1 MELNEIYETK
11 ILRLNNEGEGIAQ
24 ISGLIVFIKNALQD
38 EVVKIKIKEI
48 KKNYVKGEVIEII
61 KKSSKRVEPICPY
74 FSMCGGC
81 NLMHMS
87 KCEQLKFKKEKINN
101 IFKKICNLD
110 IKLDKV
116 NNYNYINYRNK
127 VVFKV
132 KEDKIGFYKNKSNEI
147 IDIKECIIS
156 DSKINDCLKLIRK
169 FILNNKD
176 NDINEIMIRVCN
188 CEVMLV
194 VDNLKKDL
202 IQKFID
208 IFDKKIVKSIY
219 INNNLV
225 YGKSYLIQTINNLDF
240 KVSAKSFFQV
250 NILTASKLYDEVIK
264 NIKSENTIVDLY
276 SGTGTIT
283 MLLSKKSKK
292 VIGIE
297 VLKDAVKDAKNNM
310 VLNNIDNIT
319 FKCGKVEKVIDEIKE
334 LDIDVLV
341 MDPPRSGSDKKTLN
355 DIIKLSPK
363 KIIYI
368 SCNPVTLARDYNV
381 IREFYKIKEISA
393 FDMFVNTNH
402 VECVALLSLKT
413 TEKQGENSN

>member
-1 MELNEIYETK
+1 MKLNEIYETK
-11 ILRLNNEGEGIAQ
+11 ILRLNNEGEGVAQ

-38 EVVKIKIKEI
+38 EIVKIKIIEI
-48 KKNYVKGEVIEII
+48 KKNYAKGEVIEII

-74 FSMCGGC
+74 YSMCGGC
-81 NLMHMS
+81 NLMHMN
-87 KCEQLKFKKEKINN
+87 KCEQLKFKQDKIKN

-110 IKLDKV
+110 INLDEV
-116 NNYNYINYRNK
+116 NNYNFINYRNK

-132 KEDKIGFYKNKSNEI
+132 KEDKIGFYKNKTNEI

-156 DSKINDCLKLIRK
+156 DEKINDCLKLIRK
-169 FILNNKD
+169 FILNNK
-176 NDINEIMIRVCN
+176 NNNINEIMIRVCN
-188 CEVMLV
+188 NEVMLV
-194 VDNLKKDL
+194 IDDLKEEL
-202 IQKFID
+202 IQEFIN

-225 YGKSYLIQTINNLDF
+225 YGKSYLIQTINNLNF

-264 NIKSENTIVDLY
+264 NINSENTTIDLY

-297 VLKDAVKDAKNNM
+297 VVKDAVKDAKNNM

-319 FKCGKVEKVIDEIKE
+319 FKCGKVEKVIDELKD

-381 IREFYKIKEISA
+381 IKEKYDINYISP
-393 FDMFVNTNH
+393 FDMFPNTYH
-402 VECVALLSLKT
+402 VECVSLFSLK
-413 TEKQGENSN
+413 ENQKTK